1 MSRMRCDHFDVQW
14 IRNREKMNTALSIE
28 ELLDVIA
35 NANRNFDVLY
45 EID

>member
-1 MSRMRCDHFDVQW
+1 
-14 IRNREKMNTALSIE
+14 MNTALSI

-45 EID
+45 EIDYKH